1 VDGVTFDIHKGETLG
16 LVGESGSGKTTT
28 ARVILHLLPPTA
40 GEVYFRG
47 RDVLTI
53 KDKNEL
59 REFRR
64 KMQIIFQD
72 PYEYLS
78 PRKTVQQILAEPL
91 KLYRLASGDELLSRV
106 EETLELVELTPPGA
120 FLGKYPHELSGGQ
133 RQRVLVARPLL
144 LNPDFVVAD
153 EPVSMIDI
161 SIRIGILN
169 LLLRLREKY
178 NLTCL
183 FITHDLAI
191 ARYVCNRIAVM
202 YMGKIVEIG
211 PAESVITDPVHPYS
225 KALVSA
231 VPVPNPRDR
240 NPVVVVREALIGS
253 LDTLSG
259 CRFHPRC
266 PYAIAG
272 CDRQEPELREVKR
285 NHFVAC
291 HLAT

>member
-28 ARVILHLLPPTA
+28 ARIILRLLPPTA

-78 PRKTVQQILAEPL
+78 PRKTIQQILVEPL

-169 LLLRLREKY
+169 LLLRLREKN

-191 ARYVCNRIAVM
+191 ARYVCNQIAVM

-240 NPVVVVREALIGS
+240 NPVVAVREALIGS

-266 PYAIAG
+266 PYAMDS
-272 CDRQEPELREVKR
+272 CDRQEPELREVER

>member
-1 VDGVTFDIHKGETLG
+1 MDGVTFDIHKGETLG

-28 ARVILHLLPPTA
+28 ARLILRLVPPTA

-78 PRKTVQQILAEPL
+78 PRKKVQQILAEPL
-91 KLYRLASGDELLSRV
+91 KLYGLASEDELSSRV
-106 EETLELVELTPPGA
+106 EEALELVELTPPRA
-120 FLGKYPHELSGGQ
+120 FLNKYPHELSGGQ

-144 LNPDFVVAD
+144 LNPEFIVAD
-153 EPVSMIDI
+153 EPVSMIDV

-178 NLTCL
+178 SLTCL

-191 ARYVCNRIAVM
+191 ARYVCNQIAVM

-211 PAESVITDPVHPYS
+211 PAESVISDPVHPYS

-240 NPVVVVREALIGS
+240 NPVVAVREASIGS
-253 LDTLSG
+253 VDTLSG

-266 PYAIAG
+266 PYAVDG
-272 CDRQEPELREVKR
+272 CDRQEPELREVEKD
-285 NHFVAC
+285 HFAAC
-291 HLAT
+291 RIAT

>member
-1 VDGVTFDIHKGETLG
+1 MDGVTFDIHKGETLG